1 MNIVRSSTRKAALAL
16 AGIASLIGGEATA
29 VTYQFTGWVTS
40 NRGKFINIPVVGNT
54 PCVESRGSGTTPA
67 IVFEGPGGNM
77 VPVPNTPTGR
87 ISKTANPTGAGLCV
101 KASGTLS
108 TTGAGTNG
116 AFEFPVDAFSRPAVG
131 VLAVPVPNTPQVV
144 QLATDFG
151 IEGPLAARVS
161 LTTTLTAMEGPTM
174 TGSTPAHRQFR
185 TNAHTTQDGRAGAMF
200 TWCPGGNDDCT
211 KITEGPLNSR
221 LIVKYTGGGNNFSGT
236 MGYVIDGASPDS
248 NLAIILGAPPA
259 TAAFIP
265 LVGMGDQPTGNGY
278 AIRLVDNLG
287 AASAWTMYQFGP
299 VTTPIVGMR
308 SVITMVS
315 GVNIDPFLPSQ
326 ENINYGFPW
335 TTNTVLAR
343 NTGTVFANPMVTTIS
358 ANGNDSV
365 TAMGK
370 RNISLVAGGLAHLS
384 VLASNTPGIA
394 QMYLP
399 EPTRGAQLLAGA
411 LGLLAVAAW
420 RSRRSR

>member
-1 MNIVRSSTRKAALAL
+1 MNVTRSFALKLAL
-16 AGIASLIGGEATA
+16 VVAGVVLFVGSEAAA

-54 PCVESRGSGTTPA
+54 PCVESRGAGATPA
-67 IVFEGPGGNM
+67 VVFEGPGGAM
-77 VPVPNTPTGR
+77 VPIPNTPTGR
-87 ISKTANPTGAGLCV
+87 ITKTANPTGAGLCV
-101 KASGTLS
+101 KASGTIMANA
-108 TTGAGTNG
+108 GANQP
-116 AFEFPVDAFSRPAVG
+116 FEFPVNAFSKPAVG

-151 IEGPLAARVS
+151 IVGPRNARVS
-161 LTTTLTAMEGPTM
+161 QTALSTMEGPTM
-174 TGSTPAHRQFR
+174 TGATPAHRQFR

-211 KITEGPLNSR
+211 KVTEGPLNSR

-236 MGYVIDGASPDS
+236 MGYVIDAGSPDS

-265 LVGMGDQPTGNGY
+265 LVGMGEQPSGDGY
-278 AIRLVDNLG
+278 ALRLVDNLG
-287 AASAWTMYQFGP
+287 AATAWTMYQFGP

-315 GVNIDPFLPSQ
+315 GFNIDPFLPSQ

-399 EPTRGAQLLAGA
+399 EPSHGAQLLAGA
-411 LGLLAVAAW
+411 LGLLAVAA
-420 RSRRSR
+420 RRARHRG